1 MMKFRMDSF
10 FVKVIAGF
18 VLLLLLL
25 GLANI
30 VQTRALMNTLF
41 AEQQEKRGISLA
53 STLAARAAN
62 LIIIHNYYDLHE
74 LVKDTQSTNDDA
86 RYVFVVSH
94 SGELLAHS
102 FPTGFPTDLLQ
113 VSVPSGT
120 EKYRINVLAT
130 EEGSVRDIAVPILD
144 GRLGVVH
151 VGLSAD
157 SLQKILQDTTHQF
170 LFDTLIALLIGF
182 GLAFFFT
189 QRLTR
194 PIRELARAASA
205 ITAGDLTQRAHIG
218 SQDEIGKFASAFN
231 AMADHVHALL
241 NELKQKEEARTH
253 LLQKVIVA
261 QEEERKRISRELHD
275 QTGQNLT
282 SLMMRLKCLE
292 DDCPS
297 ASRQCRLDEMRGLV
311 KCTVE
316 DIHRLAVEL
325 RPSILDDRGLV
336 AALEKYVED
345 YRANYGLDVDFHVNW
360 QGEERLAHEVE
371 VTVYRIVQEALTN
384 IVKYAVAANVSVIL
398 TATVWELTAIIED
411 DGIGFDAARLL
422 AENAGGS
429 KLGLYGMRERALLVG
444 GNVTIESSPAIGT
457 TIYVKIP
464 LRRNSHE

>member
-1 MMKFRMDSF
+1 MMRFNMDNF

-18 VLLLLLL
+18 VLVLLLL

-30 VQTRALMNTLF
+30 VQTRTLMNTLF

-62 LIIIHNYYDLHE
+62 LIIVHNYYDLHE

-86 RYVFVVSH
+86 RYVFIVS
-94 SGELLAHS
+94 SAGELLAHS
-102 FPTGFPTDLLQ
+102 FPAGFPTDLLQ
-113 VSVPSGT
+113 VPAPAGDD
-120 EKYRINVLAT
+120 KQRITVLAT
-130 EEGSVRDIAVPILD
+130 EEGTIRDIAVPIMD

-151 VGLSAD
+151 VGLSAG
-157 SLQKILQDTTHQF
+157 SLQKVLQDTTNQF
-170 LFDTLIALLIGF
+170 LLDTLIALLIGF
-182 GLAFFFT
+182 GLAIFLT

-194 PIRELARAASA
+194 PIRELARAATA
-205 ITAGDLTQRAHIG
+205 ITAGDLTQRALVG
-218 SQDEIGKFASAFN
+218 SQDEIGKFAAAFN
-231 AMADHVHALL
+231 TMADHVHALL

-261 QEEERKRISRELHD
+261 QEEERKRIARELHD

-292 DDCPS
+292 DDCPGD
-297 ASRQCRLDEMRGLV
+297 SRRCRLDEMRSLV
-311 KCTVE
+311 KHTVE

-345 YRANYGLDVDFHVNW
+345 YRATYRLDVDFHVNW
-360 QGEERLAHEVE
+360 LGEERLAHEIE

-384 IVKYAVAANVSVIL
+384 IVKYAAAANISVIL
-398 TATVWELTAIIED
+398 TTSTGELTAIIED
-411 DGIGFDAARLL
+411 DGVGFDDARLL
-422 AENAGGS
+422 ADNADGN
-429 KLGLYGMRERALLVG
+429 KLGLYGMRERAQLVG
-444 GNVTIESSPAIGT
+444 GNVTIESSPTAGT

-464 LRRNSHE
+464 LRRSLHE